1 MGVGGWRVQGSKIS
15 TLLIGAFA
23 ALLWLFITQT
33 VADADLWGHLRFGL
47 DLLHTHHLPQWDTY
61 SFTADRAWVNHE
73 WLAEL
78 MMSIAYSAA
87 GSLGLN
93 LLKLGSIAIVA
104 AVVMA
109 VARRERAPLS
119 DCLLL
124 TLFVVLATYTR
135 TQVIR
140 PQLFSVPIFCVLLYA
155 LSQAERGRS
164 RALFIVPVCFA
175 VWVNVHGAWILGLAC
190 CGCWLALAAWSLPD
204 KRVVLIA
211 TAIAATAATLAN
223 PYGIGL
229 WRFLSETVRPARPD
243 VTDWKPLLQLPAGII
258 LLDLVLPALAATALI
273 AQRRRVPLRTLAVV
287 AILAWGTWR
296 IGRVDAFLQAAVGI
310 LLAPDILQW
319 FGTVRAR
326 LTSPVWDRRLPFGR
340 QILAAGAAAALVIGA
355 LHLRTIEIF
364 GTWLPDRDDV
374 RIVSTLCTGRKLL
387 TWFDWGEYA
396 IWHLS
401 PSGIKVSL
409 DGRRETVYSQRF
421 LDAHSAFYR
430 NEGSPAFA
438 DSIGAECAWI
448 PARLETVRVLEQRNW
463 RVAAR
468 TPTSAVLLKGSLPDE
483 VLDPPEA
490 PPDEPPRRVFPGP

>member
-1 MGVGGWRVQGSKIS
+1 MGVSAVARSAKAS
-15 TLLIGAFA
+15 TLLIAGFA
-23 ALLWLFITQT
+23 TLLWLLITQT

-61 SFTADRAWVNHE
+61 SFTADRPWVNHE

-78 MMSIAYSAA
+78 MMGIAYSAA

-93 LLKLGSIAIVA
+93 LLKLASIAIVA

-109 VARRERAPLS
+109 VARRERVPLA
-119 DCLLL
+119 DRVLL
-124 TLFVVLATYTR
+124 TLLVVLATYTR

-164 RALFIVPVCFA
+164 RALVIVPVCFA

-190 CGCWLALAAWSLPD
+190 CGCWLALAAWSCPE

-211 TAIAATAATLAN
+211 TGIAAAAATLAN

-258 LLDLVLPALAATALI
+258 LLDLLLPAMASTAVI
-273 AQRRRVPLRTLAVV
+273 AQRRRVPLRTLAVIGV
-287 AILAWGTWR
+287 LAWGTWR
-296 IGRVDAFLQAAVGI
+296 VGRVDAFLQAALGI
-310 LLAPDILQW
+310 LFAPQILQW
-319 FGTVRAR
+319 FGTVRGR

-340 QILAAGAAAALVIGA
+340 PIIAAGAAAAVIAGA
-355 LHLRTIEIF
+355 LQLRTIEVF
-364 GTWLPDRDDV
+364 GAWLPDRDDV
-374 RIVSTLCTGRKLL
+374 RIVATLCPGRKML

-396 IWHLS
+396 IWHLA

-409 DGRRETVYSQRF
+409 DGRRETVYSEPF

-448 PARLETVRVLEQRNW
+448 PARLETVRILEQRNW
-463 RVAAR
+463 HVAAR
-468 TPTSAVLLKGSLPDE
+468 TPTSAVLLKGALP
-483 VLDPPEA
+483 VGLLDPAEA
-490 PPDEPPRRVFPGP
+490 PPDESARRVFPGP